1 MEWLKDMLMGAPVSG
16 HQKVEAEKLLEELI
30 RIGANDDYLSER
42 PGGNFNVQCRHVR
55 AIAIG
60 KRLWE
65 IGGLDL
71 MNWAFRKVRRK
82 LKRQIASH
90 LEYAW
95 DRIGDW
101 RA

>member
-1 MEWLKDMLMGAPVSG
+1 MEWLKDTLMGPPVSG

-30 RIGANDDYLSER
+30 RIGASDDFLSER
-42 PGGNFNVQCRHVR
+42 PGGHFNMQCRHVR

-60 KRLWE
+60 KRLSE
-65 IGGLDL
+65 LGGMDL
-71 MNWAFRKVRRK
+71 MNWAYRKVRRK
-82 LKRQIASH
+82 LKRQIAAH

>member
-1 MEWLKDMLMGAPVSG
+1 MEWLKDMVMGAPVAS
-16 HQKVEAEKLLEELI
+16 HQKAEAEKLAEELI
-30 RIGANDDYLSER
+30 RIGANDDFLSER
-42 PGGNFNVQCRHVR
+42 PGGNFNMQCRHIR

-60 KRLWE
+60 RRLSE
-65 IGGLDL
+65 LGGLDL
-71 MNWAFRKVRRK
+71 MAWAYRKVRRK

-95 DRIGDW
+95 DQVGGW